1 MTECMRRVWNA
12 EGLKGFYRGL
22 TASYAGIVETV
33 IYFTI
38 YEQLK
43 VIIM

>member
-1 MTECMRRVWNA
+1 MYECMRKVWKT
-12 EGLKGFYRGL
+12 EGIKGFYRGL

-38 YEQLK
+38 YEQLR
-43 VIIM
+43 VII